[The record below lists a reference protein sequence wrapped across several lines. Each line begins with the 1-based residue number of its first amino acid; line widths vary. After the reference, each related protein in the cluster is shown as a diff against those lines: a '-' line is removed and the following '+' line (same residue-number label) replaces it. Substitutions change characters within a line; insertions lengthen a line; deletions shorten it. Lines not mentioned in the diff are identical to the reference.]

1 MELFKKKKSFLG
13 VDIGTASI
21 KIVQVTHDGRKN
33 ILDTFGYVDV
43 ANDIIHD
50 NTPESKDKL
59 SKALQQLKEKAR
71 VSTTQAIAALPT
83 FAVFTSVI
91 NLPKLHHKELTSAIN
106 WEAKKYIPL
115 PLEEMVLDW
124 KIVGGDLDQV
134 KREKVKG
141 KGGLSLFKKKTPKAS
156 IVEGHSFKEGEFSS
170 NKIISRPE
178 ENIRVL
184 ITAAPKTL
192 VSKYLEIFRNAGL
205 NLVSLETEAF
215 ALSRSL
221 LGDDNQLTM
230 IVDIGSITTDICVI
244 ENRIPVLNRSIDVG
258 GLTITKAITASLN
271 VSQERAEQFKRDF
284 GLVLGEAKKG
294 IPKTIEASLSPIINE
309 IKYVFD
315 LYRGQSSQGIEK
327 ILLAGGSSYLP
338 NLPDYLLNL
347 FNIPVYIGNPWTN
360 LNYNDDLKP
369 MLDQIGTR
377 MAVAVGL
384 AMRDIE
390 PKK

>member
-50 NTPESKDKL
+50 NTPDSKERL
-59 SKALQQLKEKAR
+59 SKALKELKEKAN

-91 NLPKLHHKELTSAIN
+91 NLPKLHQKELTSAIR

-115 PLEEMVLDW
+115 PLDEMVLDW
-124 KIVGGDLDQV
+124 KIVGGDTSEL
-134 KREKVKG
+134 EKSKG
-141 KGGLSLFKKKTPKAS
+141 KGGLSLFKKKAIKEKEQDIKNMAEGFDTSK
-156 IVEGHSFKEGEFSS
+156 IVSK
-170 NKIISRPE
+170 KE

-184 ITAAPKTL
+184 ITAAPKSL
-192 VSKYLEIFRNAGL
+192 VSKYIEIFRNAGL

-221 LGDDNQLTM
+221 LGADNQLTM

-271 VSQERAEQFKRDF
+271 VSQDRAEQFKRDF

-315 LYRGQSSQGIEK
+315 LYRGQSSKGIEK
-327 ILLAGGSSYLP
+327 ILLAGGSAFLP

-347 FNIPVYIGNPWTN
+347 FNIPVYIGNPWSN
-360 LNYNDDLKP
+360 LVFTDDLKP

-390 PKK
+390 QKK